1 MLEYFGTWLGK
12 SNPVCWLPM
21 SCCIMKIGTPL
32 SGSFYHQKLLAQAPC
47 LSPSSFSTPN
57 LSSFSPH
64 FLLDT
69 YCRNWSTLFLSWVL
83 TNCYTASHRS
93 LSLFRSAFLLFLNF
107 FRRLTS
113 VSTIDCVITGKRAV
127 LRAGVSGANDRDPG
141 AHCPEGGTNKK
152 SSECSVKGE
161 CPPTEPH
168 EARVRAR
175 GWLSSTPSL
184 LGESLGKLFKPF

>member
-1 MLEYFGTWLGK
+1 MCARDYSKSLCGLSCNLPNAFTMGKLMQGEGKRLTWYRTVRKQWNQDYNRGR
-12 SNPVCWLPM
+12 
-21 SCCIMKIGTPL
+21 
-32 SGSFYHQKLLAQAPC
+32 LAPKCTA
-47 LSPSSFSTPN
+47 
-57 LSSFSPH
+57 
-64 FLLDT
+64 
-69 YCRNWSTLFLSWVL
+69 L
-83 TNCYTASHRS
+83 TNRYTASHRS

-113 VSTIDCVITGKRAV
+113 VSTIDGVITGKRAV
-127 LRAGVSGANDRDPG
+127 LRAGVSGANNRDPG